1 MIAEKAALL
10 GVDPEEEDSVHLADV
25 QGQGQGQGHASTP
38 GEGEVPSL
46 STYPPAVTTLTPAP
60 PTTATATA
68 TATADYSSN
77 PPPPSRSISEKARGK
92 MRATESTTS
101 LTSIN
106 TNQEGA
112 GVGGGEE
119 EEDDEEEELM
129 KIAAAGV
136 GPNGYVP
143 TQEWVSSWQKGY
155 VASFFSSTPPP
166 HPANHT
172 TLNSLP
178 LDPVLVAI
186 SELLPKIQE
195 TQPLVGAP
203 SEKVFNILKGVELG
217 DVLPPAPPVMPRR
230 FQWSPASSIWLTSLL
245 WGDIYVAGLTSIGAW
260 KDTQVRLFGIKQ
272 APVRG
277 RGAQVN
283 RVLKMMGVV

>member
-25 QGQGQGQGHASTP
+25 QGQGQGHASTP

-46 STYPPAVTTLTPAP
+46 STYPPAVTTPTP
-60 PTTATATA
+60 T

-77 PPPPSRSISEKARGK
+77 PPPPSRSMSEKARGK

-101 LTSIN
+101 LITVN
-106 TNQEGA
+106 TNQEG
-112 GVGGGEE
+112 GGGGGGE

-155 VASFFSSTPPP
+155 VASFFSSTHTHT

-203 SEKVFNILKGVELG
+203 SEKVFNILKDVELG

>member
-25 QGQGQGQGHASTP
+25 QGQGQGHASTP

-46 STYPPAVTTLTPAP
+46 STYPPAVTTPTP
-60 PTTATATA
+60 T

-77 PPPPSRSISEKARGK
+77 PPPPSRSMSEKARGK

-101 LTSIN
+101 LTTVN
-106 TNQEGA
+106 TNQEG
-112 GVGGGEE
+112 GGGGGGE

-155 VASFFSSTPPP
+155 VASFFLPHT
-166 HPANHT
+166 HPANHA

-195 TQPLVGAP
+195 TQPLIGAP
-203 SEKVFNILKGVELG
+203 SEKVFNILKDVELG